1 MSHFISSLGEYTHT
15 ALAVES
21 LTIYSTSYIY
31 YAQPL
36 NGRDAGS
43 SSAGLPQYQY
53 GGLSLTVGPES
64 GGDLFFLY
72 CITRYIL
79 ILLLAVLV
87 GGPNSSN

>member
-64 GGDLFFLY
+64 GGDLFFLS
-72 CITRYIL
+72 
-79 ILLLAVLV
+79 LLHYTLHTDIAA
-87 GGPNSSN
+87 GGACWWS